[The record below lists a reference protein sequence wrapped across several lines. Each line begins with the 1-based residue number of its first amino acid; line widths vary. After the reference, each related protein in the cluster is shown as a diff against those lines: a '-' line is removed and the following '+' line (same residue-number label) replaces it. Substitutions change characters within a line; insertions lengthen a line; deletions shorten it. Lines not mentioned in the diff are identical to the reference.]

1 MRRDEGS
8 RRGDAIQAH
17 LQQFCVCGVASKATL
32 FVCLL
37 RLMSASLALFVAL
50 TERLYLVKVFTL
62 CLGAYQ
68 LFCFSLQLSGEER
81 INPYASLYEFTKAR
95 YELSKV
101 VLATF
106 CAVVMAISL
115 PYLAY
120 YTDEPHWRHAGWG
133 VLLFVLPALLDYR
146 IRRSLCL
153 LVQVQPENK
162 EEDDDGAEIDF
173 QLTSLWVGK
182 YLLLPVEFGGLAAFA
197 LSNVLKVPQ
206 WAIAGAV
213 FVNVASLALGI
224 LAKMSPGSCW
234 IDGDGKLYIPI
245 NATEADLSYA
255 GYLIASDLIVDD
267 DVGYFAAGH
276 VAGYIPKILH
286 WINYAGLPQ
295 AGKWGEVLGDGD
307 AETGCELCVE
317 KFSSRSIMYQH
328 MGQAYIQL
336 GNQVFEIRG
345 GCIENSANPILLEQA
360 KPINGCWE
368 VI

>member
-8 RRGDAIQAH
+8 RRGDAIRAH
-17 LQQFCVCGVASKATL
+17 LQQYCVLPHLSKATL
-32 FVCLL
+32 FVSLL
-37 RLMSASLALFVAL
+37 RIMSASLALFVAL
-50 TERLYLVKVFTL
+50 TEQLLAVKVFTFAL
-62 CLGAYQ
+62 ASYQIACL
-68 LFCFSLQLSGEER
+68 LLQWAPEER
-81 INPYASLYEFTKAR
+81 VNPYASVYEFTKAK
-95 YELSKV
+95 YELTKV
-101 VLATF
+101 VLATIT
-106 CAVVMAISL
+106 AIIMAICL

-120 YTDEPHWRHAGWG
+120 YTEEPHWRHAGWG
-133 VLLFVLPALLDYR
+133 VLLFVLPAFLDYR
-146 IRRSLCL
+146 IRRSLAL
-153 LVQVQPENK
+153 LFMVKPENK
-162 EEDDDGAEIDF
+162 EDDDDGAEIDF

-182 YLLLPVEFGGLAAFA
+182 YFLLPVEFGAIAAFA
-197 LSNVLKVPQ
+197 LCSLQVPH
-206 WAIAGAV
+206 WTIAGAV
-213 FVNVASLALGI
+213 FVNIASLSLGI

-255 GYLIASDLIVDD
+255 GYLIASDLIIDD

-276 VAGYIPKILH
+276 VAGYVPKILH

-307 AETGCELCVE
+307 SETGCELCVE
-317 KFSSRSIMYQH
+317 KFATNSIMYQH
-328 MGQAYIQL
+328 LGQAYIQL

-345 GCIENSANPILLEQA
+345 GCIENSANPILLEHA

>member
-1 MRRDEGS
+1 MRRDEAS
-8 RRGDAIQAH
+8 RRGDAIEAH
-17 LQQFCVCGVASKATL
+17 LNDYSVMCGLASKATL
-32 FVCLL
+32 FVSLL
-37 RLMSASLALFVAL
+37 RLKSASLALFVAL
-50 TERLYLVKVFTL
+50 TESLFLVQVFNFAL
-62 CLGAYQ
+62 MAYQ
-68 LFCFSLQLSGEER
+68 LFCVWLQWSGEER
-81 INPYASLYEFTKAR
+81 MNPYASLYEFTKAS

-106 CAVVMAISL
+106 VAVIMAICL

-120 YTDEPHWRHAGWG
+120 FSDQPHWKHAGWG
-133 VLLFVLPALLDYR
+133 VLLFVVPAFLDYR
-146 IRRSLCL
+146 IRRSIAL
-153 LVQVQPENK
+153 LFSIKPENK
-162 EEDDDGAEIDF
+162 EEDDDGDEIDF

-182 YLLLPVEFGGLAAFA
+182 YLLLPVEFGPIASFA
-197 LSNVLKVPQ
+197 LCHLPVPQ
-206 WAIAGAV
+206 WAIAGAI
-213 FVNVASLALGI
+213 FVNVSSLALGI

-255 GYLIASDLIVDD
+255 GYLIASDLIVEE

-307 AETGCELCVE
+307 AETGCELVCE
-317 KFSSRSIMYQH
+317 KFSAHSIMYQH
-328 MGQAYIQL
+328 LGQAYIQL